1 MRVGIYTIKQVYTT
15 IRKTNQKERLKNMN
29 KEEEI
34 RWPLNKGTQQIQRN
48 VNQMKHEMPLSSIR
62 QKNLET
68 AHLLGAEC
76 E

>member
-62 QKNLET
+62 QENLET

>member
-1 MRVGIYTIKQVYTT
+1 
-15 IRKTNQKERLKNMN
+15 MN

-62 QKNLET
+62 QENLET
-68 AHLLGAEC
+68 AHLLGTEC